1 MKVGIIQLSDIHF
14 KEGKNLVID
23 HKNAF
28 QRACIA
34 YLRNCVKII
43 IVISGDIAF
52 SGKKK
57 EYEIAYDFLKECE
70 KFIRKEGTWINSIN
84 YVIVPGNHDCDFS
97 GDGDIRNLV
106 INQVSTE
113 DELTKQS
120 YIEQGLTPQS
130 NFWMFYNSL
139 IGTNPSSFISYQ
151 VEIPLLID
159 KKIVFHCYNTSFLSQ
174 LDEKEGSLIVPTNY
188 YLHKDIN
195 HQNIVISVFHHNPA
209 WLSTK
214 TPNNNKKLFESH
226 LIKESDIVMCGH
238 EHTTQHLEVSAIES
252 SDQVEYLESSAFQ
265 INGKSSFNIIELV
278 TDTDKLTNVNFSLD
292 KKKDLYVDSEE
303 SEVKLIEKI
312 KGINLCEEFADKLN
326 SIDIPLKHSAKSD
339 LRLTDIYVYPDLEPL
354 VDIDSKVIQYT
365 DSSIL
370 STDKETSNVIFI
382 EGDNQS
388 GKTSLIKMTFLS
400 LIQKSVFPLLIK
412 GKDINHTKIDQLI
425 KGSYKKQYI
434 YKDYSFN
441 EYKQLKID
449 KKVLF
454 IEDLDESTLNKEGI
468 HVLLED
474 LKKQFGRIII
484 TISPSFKNEPFL
496 VNLGND
502 DIKYY
507 HLKSLGYEKRN
518 QLIEKWFYIGKDRYT
533 VNHIEVEKQV
543 KQTFDQIS
551 NLLGEEYMPSYPVFI
566 LSLLQSLNNTLKN
579 FDVEKTSYGYCY
591 YSLIIAA
598 LVKNGVTQDKVE
610 GIIQF
615 LSKLAFNMYEKSRD
629 SFSNEEYCNFYSDYV
644 KSYRASYGVAKLS
657 EILTKSYIIKDD
669 DGSYKFSYK
678 YIFYYLIAASIS
690 RIQDSEKLKA
700 IIKELC
706 DNMHREKEANILIFL
721 ANQNIIPGVIQ
732 ELIFYSWLPFENYRP
747 ITLETNDRLFSQI
760 KNIANE
766 IRVDVIRN
774 DVNPHEERT
783 KELKQR
789 DRVKQEAG
797 DSPFI
802 SDEEI
807 DKNKDLRDV
816 SSSIKIVRILGQIIK
831 NQKYTYE
838 IEELETLVEQA
849 YNVSFRTIAF
859 LSDAMGKSKDEI
871 VDYLKKK
878 HKNITKDNTAK
889 IEDRISKIL
898 QSMLYKF
905 CLDNFSNVSA
915 SVGAPDMIDLYTKV
929 AKDMNTPAA
938 KIVSFTINTYY
949 NKMKISDLEAI
960 MQEFKNNPVATEIIR
975 SRVISYVYHNYV
987 SRDERQKIG
996 NICKFRLVDKNG
1008 YKQYIIEKFTHGKKE
1023 GLNAREQ

>member
-14 KEGKNLVID
+14 KEGKNLVIEYKD
-23 HKNAF
+23 AF

-34 YLRNCVKII
+34 YLRDCVKII

-52 SGKKK
+52 SGKRE
-57 EYEIAYDFLKECE
+57 EYDIAYSFLKDCE
-70 KFIRKEGTWINSIN
+70 QFIREEGTWINSID
-84 YVIVPGNHDCDFS
+84 YVIVPGNHDCNFS
-97 GDGDIRNLV
+97 GDEDIRNLV
-106 INQVSTE
+106 INQVSIE
-113 DELTKQS
+113 DELAKQS
-120 YIEQGLTPQS
+120 YIDQSLSPQQ
-130 NFWMFYNSL
+130 NFWEFYDRLVGSK
-139 IGTNPSSFISYQ
+139 PSSYISYQ

-159 KKIVFHCYNTSFLSQ
+159 KKIVFHCYNTSILSH
-174 LDEKEGSLIVPTNY
+174 LDEKEGSLIVPINY

-195 HQNIVISVFHHNPA
+195 HKNITISVFHHNPS

-214 TPNNNKKLFESH
+214 TPKNNKKSFEAH
-226 LIKESDIVMCGH
+226 LLKESDIVMCGH
-238 EHTTQHLEVSAIES
+238 EHSSQHLEVSAIES
-252 SDQVEYLESSAFQ
+252 NDQIEYLESPAFQ
-265 INGKSSFNIIELV
+265 VDGKSSFNIIEL
-278 TDTDKLTNVNFSLD
+278 DTDSNKLTNVNFNLD
-292 KKKDLYVDSEE
+292 SKKNLYVNSEE
-303 SEVKLIEKI
+303 SEVRLIEKI
-312 KGINLCEEFADKLN
+312 KGITLRDEFADKLN
-326 SIDIPLKHSAKSD
+326 SIEIPLKHSAKAD

-370 STDKETSNVIFI
+370 STNKETSSIIFI

-388 GKTSLIKMTFLS
+388 GKTSLIKMTFMS
-400 LIQKSVFPLLIK
+400 MIQKSVFPLLVK
-412 GKDINHTKIDQLI
+412 GKEISHTKIDQLI
-425 KGSYKKQYI
+425 KSSYKAQYNN
-434 YKDYSFN
+434 KDYSFN
-441 EYKQLKID
+441 EYKQLNID

-454 IEDLDESTLNKEGI
+454 IEDLDESNLNRDGI
-468 HVLLED
+468 HALLDE
-474 LKKQFGRIII
+474 LKKKFGRIII

-496 VNLGND
+496 VSLGKD
-502 DIKYY
+502 DVKYY

-533 VNHIEVEKQV
+533 VNQAEVERQV
-543 KQTFDQIS
+543 KLTFDQIS

-598 LVKNGVTQDKVE
+598 LIKNGVTQDKVE

-615 LSKLAFNMYEKSRD
+615 LSKLAFSMYEKSSD
-629 SFSNEEYCNFYSDYV
+629 SFSTEEYNKFYTDYV
-644 KSYRASYGVAKLS
+644 KSYRASYGEEKLL

-690 RIQDSEKLKA
+690 RIQDSDKLKA

-706 DNMHREKEANILIFL
+706 DNMHKEKEANILIFL

-732 ELIFYSWLPFENYRP
+732 ELIFYSWLPFEDFKP
-747 ITLETNDRLFSQI
+747 ITLDTDDRLFSQI
-760 KNIANE
+760 KNIAKE
-766 IRVDVIRN
+766 IKVDVMRN

-783 KELKQR
+783 KELKLR
-789 DRVKQEAG
+789 DREKQEAG

-831 NQKYTYE
+831 NQKYTYKTE
-838 IEELETLVEQA
+838 KLVTLVEQA

-859 LSDAMGKSKDEI
+859 LSDAMGRSKDEI
-871 VDYLKKK
+871 VDYLKQK
-878 HKNITKDNTAK
+878 HKNITKEDAAK
-889 IEDRISKIL
+889 IEDRVSRIL
-898 QSMLYKF
+898 QSMLYRF

-915 SVGAPDMIDLYTKV
+915 SVGAPDMTDLFIKV
-929 AKDMNTPAA
+929 AKDMDTPAA

-975 SRVISYVYHNYV
+975 SRVMSYVYHNYV

-996 NICKFRLVDKNG
+996 NICKFRLVDKDG
-1008 YKQYIIEKFTHGKKE
+1008 YKRYIIEKFTHGKK
-1023 GLNAREQ
+1023 GGRNVRVQ

>member
-14 KEGKNLVID
+14 KEGKNLVVD
-23 HKNAF
+23 YKDAF
-28 QRACIA
+28 QRASIA
-34 YLRNCVKII
+34 YLRDCVKII
-43 IVISGDIAF
+43 IVISGDVAF
-52 SGKKK
+52 SGNKK
-57 EYEIAYDFLKECE
+57 EYEIAYSFLKDFE
-70 KFIRKEGTWINSIN
+70 KFIKKEGTWINSID

-97 GDGDIRNLV
+97 GDEDIRKLV

-130 NFWMFYNSL
+130 NFWEFYNRL
-139 IGTNPSSFISYQ
+139 IGINPSSFISYQ

-174 LDEKEGSLIVPTNY
+174 IDEKEGSLIVPTNY

-214 TPNNNKKLFESH
+214 TPKNNKKLFESH

-238 EHTTQHLEVSAIES
+238 EHTAQHFEVSAIES
-252 SDQVEYLESSAFQ
+252 SDQIEYLESSAFQ
-265 INGKSSFNIIELV
+265 ANGKSSFNIIEFD
-278 TDTDKLTNVNFSLD
+278 TDTNKLANVNFSLD
-292 KKKDLYVDSEE
+292 NKKNLYVDSEE
-303 SEVKLIEKI
+303 SEVNLIEKI
-312 KGINLCEEFADKLN
+312 KGITLRNEFADKLN
-326 SIDIPLKHSAKSD
+326 SIDIPLKHSAKAD

-354 VDIDSKVIQYT
+354 VDMDTKVIQYT

-400 LIQKSVFPLLIK
+400 LIQKSVFPLLVK
-412 GKDINHTKIDQLI
+412 GKDISHTKIDHLI
-425 KGSYKKQYI
+425 KSSYKEQYI
-434 YKDYSFN
+434 NRDYSFN
-441 EYKQLKID
+441 EYKQLNID

-454 IEDLDESTLNKEGI
+454 IEDLDECDLNRDGI
-468 HVLLED
+468 HALLEE

-496 VNLGND
+496 VNLGNG

-533 VNHIEVEKQV
+533 VNHVEVERQV
-543 KQTFDQIS
+543 KLTFDQIS
-551 NLLGEEYMPSYPVFI
+551 SLLGEEYIPSYPVFI
-566 LSLLQSLNNTLKN
+566 LSLLQSLNSSLKN

-598 LVKNGVTQDKVE
+598 LIKNGVTQDKVE

-615 LSKLAFNMYEKSRD
+615 LSKLAFSMYEKSRD
-629 SFSNEEYCNFYSDYV
+629 SFSNVEYNNFYTVYV
-644 KSYRASYGVAKLS
+644 KSYRASYGVEKLL

-732 ELIFYSWLPFENYRP
+732 ELIFYSWLPFEDYKP

-760 KNIANE
+760 KNIAKE
-766 IRVDVIRN
+766 IKVDVMRN
-774 DVNPHEERT
+774 DVNPHEERA

-789 DRVKQEAG
+789 DRIKQEAG
-797 DSPFI
+797 DSPFV

-831 NQKYTYE
+831 NQKYTYK
-838 IEELETLVEQA
+838 IEKLETLVEQA

-859 LSDAMGKSKDEI
+859 LSDAMGKSKEEI

-878 HKNITKDNTAK
+878 HKNITKEDTAK
-889 IEDRISKIL
+889 IEDRVSKIL

-915 SVGAPDMIDLYTKV
+915 SVGAPDMIDLFTKV
-929 AKDMNTPAA
+929 ANDMNTPAA
-938 KIVSFTINTYY
+938 RIVSFTINTYY
-949 NKMKISDLEAI
+949 NKMNISDLEDI
-960 MQEFKNNPVATEIIR
+960 MQEFRNNPVATEIIR

-1023 GLNAREQ
+1023 G